1 MQAITKN
8 ARIIILAGLVGCGTM
23 ALVDGLWQPGYWVKS
38 AVKLLLFLALPI
50 AAAALGARDTLH
62 TLPRLFRG
70 DRRALRLALGLG
82 LAVLA
87 AILGGYFILGR
98 FFDLTAITGALTA
111 NVGVTGDNFLFVA
124 LYISLVNSLLEEFF
138 FRGFLFLGLLD
149 GAPRHLAHGFSAGL
163 FALYHIAMMLGWGS
177 PALIL
182 LILAALFVGGL
193 IFNRL
198 NENSRCIYPSW
209 FVHLCA
215 NLAINTIGFI
225 LFAAA

>member
-1 MQAITKN
+1 MKITK
-8 ARIIILAGLVGCGTM
+8 RHWVIILAGLIGCGAM

-38 AVKLLLFLALPI
+38 AVKMVLFLALPV
-50 AAAALGARDTLH
+50 AAAAFGARDALRA
-62 TLPRLFRG
+62 LPRLFRP
-70 DRRALRLALGLG
+70 DKRALVRAIGLGLG
-82 LAVLA
+82 VLAV
-87 AILGGYFILGR
+87 ILGGYFALGQ
-98 FFDLTAITGALTA
+98 FFDLTAITGALTSD
-111 NVGVTGDNFLFVA
+111 VGVTGDNFLFVA
-124 LYISLVNSLLEEFF
+124 IYISFVNSLLEEFF

-149 GAPRHLAHGFSAGL
+149 GAPQWFAHMLSAGL

-182 LILAALFVGGL
+182 LILVALFAGGW

-198 NENSRCIYPSW
+198 NETSRCIWPSW
-209 FVHLCA
+209 LVHLCA

>member
-1 MQAITKN
+1 MKITK
-8 ARIIILAGLVGCGTM
+8 RHWVIMLAGLIGCGAM

-38 AVKLLLFLALPI
+38 AVKMALFLVLPV
-50 AAAALGARDTLH
+50 AAAALGAREALRA
-62 TLPRLFRG
+62 LPRLFRPE
-70 DRRALRLALGLG
+70 RRALIRAIGLGLG
-82 LAVLA
+82 VLAV
-87 AILGGYFILGR
+87 ILGGYFTLGR

-111 NVGVTGDNFLFVA
+111 NVGVTGANFAFVA
-124 LYISLVNSLLEEFF
+124 VYISLVNSLLEEFF
-138 FRGFLFLGLLD
+138 FRGFLFLGLFD
-149 GAPRHLAHGFSAGL
+149 GMPRAFAHGFSAAL

-198 NENSRCIYPSW
+198 NEASRCIWPSW
-209 FVHLCA
+209 LVHLCA

>member
-1 MQAITKN
+1 M
-8 ARIIILAGLVGCGTM
+8 IILAGLIGCGAM

-38 AVKLLLFLALPI
+38 AVKMVLFLALPV
-50 AAAALGARDTLH
+50 AAAALGARDALRA
-62 TLPRLFRG
+62 LPKLFRP
-70 DRRALRLALGLG
+70 DRRALIRAVGLGLG
-82 LAVLA
+82 VLAV
-87 AILGGYFILGR
+87 ILGGYFTLGQ
-98 FFDLTAITGALTA
+98 FFDLTAITGALTSG
-111 NVGVTGDNFLFVA
+111 VGVTGDNFLFVSI
-124 LYISLVNSLLEEFF
+124 YISFVNSLLEEFF

-149 GAPRHLAHGFSAGL
+149 GAPRWVAHVLSAGL

-182 LILAALFVGGL
+182 LILAALFVGGW

-198 NENSRCIYPSW
+198 NEASRCIWPSW
-209 FVHLCA
+209 LVHLCA

>member
-1 MQAITKN
+1 MKITK
-8 ARIIILAGLVGCGTM
+8 RHWVIILAGLIGCGAM

-38 AVKLLLFLALPI
+38 AVKMVLFLALPV
-50 AAAALGARDTLH
+50 AAAALGARDALRA
-62 TLPRLFRG
+62 LPKLFRP
-70 DRRALRLALGLG
+70 DRRALIRAVGLGLG
-82 LAVLA
+82 VLAV
-87 AILGGYFILGR
+87 ILGGYFTLGQ
-98 FFDLTAITGALTA
+98 FFDLTAITGALTSG
-111 NVGVTGDNFLFVA
+111 VGVTGDNFLFVSI
-124 LYISLVNSLLEEFF
+124 YISFVNSLLEEFF

-149 GAPRHLAHGFSAGL
+149 GAPRWVAHVLSAGL

-182 LILAALFVGGL
+182 LILAALFVGGW

-198 NENSRCIYPSW
+198 NEASRCIWPSW
-209 FVHLCA
+209 LVHLCA

>member
-1 MQAITKN
+1 MKMTK
-8 ARIIILAGLVGCGTM
+8 RHWVIMLAGLIGCGAM

-38 AVKLLLFLALPI
+38 AVKLALFLALPV
-50 AAAALGARDTLH
+50 AASALGARDVLRA
-62 TLPRLFRG
+62 LPGLFRPQKQALI
-70 DRRALRLALGLG
+70 RAIGLGLG
-82 LAVLA
+82 VLVV
-87 AILGGYFILGR
+87 ILGGYFTLGR
-98 FFDLTAITGALTA
+98 FFDLTAITGALGD
-111 NVGVTGDNFLFVA
+111 NVGVTGGNFLFVA
-124 LYISLVNSLLEEFF
+124 IYISLANSLLEEFF

-149 GAPRHLAHGFSAGL
+149 GIPRAFAHSFSAAL

-198 NENSRCIYPSW
+198 NEASRCIWPSW
-209 FVHLCA
+209 LVHLCA